1 MPTLSVVAASAKS
14 VSEVLDALTDFPL
27 EMTRVRTDDRGVSV
41 QFEVSEDELAPV
53 LIAIDELQVR
63 AGPESTRLSLD
74 GHSYFLYSDPLA

>member
-14 VSEVLDALTDFPL
+14 VSEVLDALSDFPL

-41 QFEVSEDELAPV
+41 QLEVSEDELAPV